1 MTRAGTIPLSEIEW
15 VKIYFNSKRLRSTTT
30 NLKKRLSNL
39 LTVKSIVTVAL
50 TAVFSVLALRGTI
63 SGTEFLTIFTVVIG
77 FYFGTQR
84 AKEDTK

>member
-1 MTRAGTIPLSEIEW
+1 ME
-15 VKIYFNSKRLRSTTT
+15 
-30 NLKKRLSNL
+30 NLKKRLANL

-50 TAVFSVLALRGTI
+50 TAVFAVLALRETI

>member
-1 MTRAGTIPLSEIEW
+1 MD
-15 VKIYFNSKRLRSTTT
+15 
-30 NLKKRLSNL
+30 LKKRFANL

-84 AKEDTK
+84 VSEDSK